1 MINTL
6 VIDFPRLYC
15 WHENRYINKIE
26 QCDIE
31 KNVDIVKKKPKKT
44 LFNNKAVMIVIAV
57 VIVTVLVTYA
67 KASLNSVSLARKD
80 LLLAT
85 VKQGDI
91 DITVEGYGKLTSDKL
106 QLITTLTQATV
117 EEIVLKPGATVT
129 KESVIVKLANP
140 ELQQQVQSA
149 EYSLAESNANLR
161 QLKLNQKRE
170 TLNEKANYLELV
182 SQHKAVNLNLAAQ
195 KKLVKSGIVKQIEYQ
210 ENILREEQLKERIAI
225 FVERNEQLSE
235 VHKEAINI
243 QLERIKQVE
252 QKLIIAKNRNDRL
265 VVKAGFDGVLQRL
278 SVKLGESLAPGQ
290 EVALIGSV
298 TELIALIRV
307 PQNQVQLV
315 KIGQKVMV
323 DTRQELIEGKV
334 MRIDPIVDQNTVEVE
349 ISFPGKLPKSARP
362 EQNIDAVIT
371 AKTLKNTYYIDRPAN
386 VKAQSETP
394 MYQLNQDLSEAKR
407 VVITFG
413 AKTGRFIEVTSGAKL
428 GDQFII
434 SDLSNYKTQQIS
446 IL

>member
-1 MINTL
+1 
-6 VIDFPRLYC
+6 
-15 WHENRYINKIE
+15 
-26 QCDIE
+26 
-31 KNVDIVKKKPKKT
+31 VDIVKKKPPKT
-44 LFNNKAVMIVIAV
+44 LLSNKAFLIVIAV
-57 VIVTVLVTYA
+57 IIVTVLVTYA

-117 EEIVLKPGATVT
+117 EEIVLKPGAAVT

-140 ELQQQVQSA
+140 ELQQQVESA

-170 TLNEKANYLELV
+170 TLNEKSNYLELV
-182 SQHKAVNLNLAAQ
+182 SRHKAINLKLAAQ

-210 ENILREEQLKERIAI
+210 ENILHEEQLKERIAI
-225 FVERNEQLSE
+225 FIERNEQLSE

-243 QLERIKQVE
+243 QLERIKQVK
-252 QKLIIAKNRNDRL
+252 QKLLIAKNRQNKL
-265 VVKAGFDGVLQRL
+265 IVKAGFDGVLQRL
-278 SVKLGESLAPGQ
+278 SVTLGQSLSPGQ

-315 KIGQKVMV
+315 KIGQKVWV

-334 MRIDPIVDQNTVEVE
+334 VRIDPIVDQNTVEVE
-349 ISFPGKLPKSARP
+349 ISLPSTLPQSARP

-371 AKTLKNTYYIDRPAN
+371 AKTLNNIYYIDRPAN
-386 VKAQSETP
+386 VKAQSEAS
-394 MYQLNQDLSEAKR
+394 MYQLNQEMNEAER
-407 VVITFG
+407 VTINFG
-413 AKTGRFIEVTSGAKL
+413 EKTGRFIEIMSGAKL

-434 SDLSNYKTQQIS
+434 SDLNNYKTLKIS

>member
-1 MINTL
+1 M
-6 VIDFPRLYC
+6 
-15 WHENRYINKIE
+15 
-26 QCDIE
+26 DIL
-31 KNVDIVKKKPKKT
+31 KKKPKKT
-44 LFNNKAVMIVIAV
+44 LLSNKG
-57 VIVTVLVTYA
+57 VIVTVAVLIVIILVNYA
-67 KASLNSVSLARKD
+67 KASLNNVSLARKD

-91 DITVEGYGKLTSDKL
+91 DVTVEGYGKLTSDKL
-106 QLITTLTQATV
+106 QLITTLNKATV
-117 EEIVLKPGATVT
+117 EEVVLKPGATVT

-149 EYSLAESNANLR
+149 QYSLAESKANLR
-161 QLKLNQKRE
+161 QLKLNQRRE
-170 TLNEKANYLELV
+170 TLTEKSNYLELV
-182 SQHKAVNLNLAAQ
+182 SQHKGARLTLTAQ
-195 KKLVKSGIVKQIEYQ
+195 NKLVKSGIVKQIDYQ
-210 ENILREEQLKERIAI
+210 ESILREEQLNERIQI
-225 FVERNEQLSE
+225 FKERNEQLKE

-252 QKLIIAKNRNDRL
+252 QRLTIAKDRNSKL

-323 DTRQELIEGKV
+323 DTRQKLIEGIVK
-334 MRIDPIVDQNTVEVE
+334 RIDPIVDQNTVEVE

-362 EQNIDAVIT
+362 EQNVDAVII
-371 AKTLKNTYYIDRPAN
+371 AKVLKNIFYIDRTAN
-386 VKAQSETP
+386 VKAQSEISL
-394 MYQLNQDLSEAKR
+394 YQLNNEMSEAKR
-407 VVITFG
+407 VSINFG
-413 AKTGRFIEVTSGAKL
+413 EKTGRFIEIKSGAVL
-428 GDQFII
+428 SDQFII
-434 SDLSNYKTQQIS
+434 SDLSNYKTLKIN

>member
-1 MINTL
+1 
-6 VIDFPRLYC
+6 
-15 WHENRYINKIE
+15 
-26 QCDIE
+26 
-31 KNVDIVKKKPKKT
+31 VDILKKKPKKT
-44 LFNNKAVMIVIAV
+44 WLSNKGVIITIAALIVI
-57 VIVTVLVTYA
+57 ILVNYA
-67 KASLNSVSLARKD
+67 KVSLNNVNLARKD

-91 DITVEGYGKLTSDKL
+91 EVTVEGYGKLTSDKL
-106 QLITTLTQATV
+106 QLITTLTKATV

-149 EYSLAESNANLR
+149 EYSLAESRANLR
-161 QLKLNQKRE
+161 QLKLNQRRE
-170 TLNEKANYLELV
+170 ILTEKSNYLELV
-182 SQHKAVNLNLAAQ
+182 SQHKGARLTLTAQ
-195 KKLVKSGIVKQIEYQ
+195 NKLVKSGIVKQIDYQ
-210 ENILREEQLKERIAI
+210 ESILREEQLNERIQI
-225 FVERNEQLSE
+225 FKERNEQLKE

-252 QKLIIAKNRNDRL
+252 QRLTIAQNRNSKL

-323 DTRQELIEGKV
+323 DTRQKLIEGIVK
-334 MRIDPIVDQNTVEVE
+334 RIDPIVDQNTVEVE
-349 ISFPGKLPKSARP
+349 ISFPEKLPQSARP

-371 AKTLKNTYYIDRPAN
+371 AKVLKNIFYIDRPAN
-386 VKAQSETP
+386 VRAQSEISL
-394 MYQLNQDLSEAKR
+394 YQLNNEMSEAKR
-407 VVITFG
+407 VSINFG
-413 AKTGRFIEVTSGAKL
+413 EKTGRFIEIKSGAVL
-428 GDQFII
+428 SDQFII
-434 SDLSNYKTQQIS
+434 SDLSNYKTLKIN

>member
-1 MINTL
+1 M
-6 VIDFPRLYC
+6 
-15 WHENRYINKIE
+15 
-26 QCDIE
+26 DIL
-31 KNVDIVKKKPKKT
+31 KKKPKKT
-44 LFNNKAVMIVIAV
+44 WLSNKGVIITVAALIVI
-57 VIVTVLVTYA
+57 ILVNYA
-67 KASLNSVSLARKD
+67 KVSLNNVNLARKD

-91 DITVEGYGKLTSDKL
+91 DVTVEGYGKLTSDKL
-106 QLITTLTQATV
+106 QLITTLTKATV

-149 EYSLAESNANLR
+149 EYSLAESRANLR
-161 QLKLNQKRE
+161 QLKLNQRRE
-170 TLNEKANYLELV
+170 ILTEKSNYLELV
-182 SQHKAVNLNLAAQ
+182 SQHKGARLTLTAQ
-195 KKLVKSGIVKQIEYQ
+195 SKLVKSGIVKQIDYQ
-210 ENILREEQLKERIAI
+210 ESILREEQLNERIQI
-225 FVERNEQLSE
+225 FKERNEQLKE

-252 QKLIIAKNRNDRL
+252 QRLTIAQDRNSKL

-323 DTRQELIEGKV
+323 DTRQKLIEGIVK
-334 MRIDPIVDQNTVEVE
+334 RIDPIVDQNTVEVE
-349 ISFPGKLPKSARP
+349 ISFPGKLPQSARP
-362 EQNIDAVIT
+362 EQNVDAVII
-371 AKTLKNTYYIDRPAN
+371 AKVLKNIFYIDRPAN
-386 VKAQSETP
+386 VRAQSEISL
-394 MYQLNQDLSEAKR
+394 YQLNNEMSQAKR
-407 VVITFG
+407 VSINFG
-413 AKTGRFIEVTSGAKL
+413 EKTGRFIEIKSGAVL
-428 GDQFII
+428 SDQFII
-434 SDLSNYKTQQIS
+434 SDLSNYKTLKIN

>member
-1 MINTL
+1 
-6 VIDFPRLYC
+6 
-15 WHENRYINKIE
+15 
-26 QCDIE
+26 
-31 KNVDIVKKKPKKT
+31 
-44 LFNNKAVMIVIAV
+44 
-57 VIVTVLVTYA
+57 
-67 KASLNSVSLARKD
+67 
-80 LLLAT
+80 LLAT

-91 DITVEGYGKLTSDKL
+91 DVTVEGYGKLTSDKL
-106 QLITTLTQATV
+106 LLITTLTQATV
-117 EEIVLKPGATVT
+117 EEIVLKPGAAVT

-170 TLNEKANYLELV
+170 TLNEKSNYLELV

-225 FVERNEQLSE
+225 FIERNDQLRE

-243 QLERIKQVE
+243 QLERIKQVK
-252 QKLIIAKNRNDRL
+252 QKLIIAKNRHSKL
-265 VVKAGFDGVLQRL
+265 IVKAGFDGVLQRL
-278 SVKLGESLAPGQ
+278 SVKLGQSLAPGQ

-349 ISFPGKLPKSARP
+349 ISLPRTLPQSVRP

-371 AKTLKNTYYIDRPAN
+371 ARTLKNTYYIDRPAN
-386 VKAQSETP
+386 VKAQSESSL
-394 MYQLNQDLSEAKR
+394 YQLNQELTEAKR
-407 VVITFG
+407 VAISFG
-413 AKTGRFIEVTSGAKL
+413 AKTGRFIEISSGAKL

-434 SDLSNYKTQQIS
+434 SDLSNYKTPKIS

>member
-1 MINTL
+1 
-6 VIDFPRLYC
+6 
-15 WHENRYINKIE
+15 
-26 QCDIE
+26 
-31 KNVDIVKKKPKKT
+31 VDILKKKPKKT
-44 LFNNKAVMIVIAV
+44 LLSNKGVIITIAVLIVI
-57 VIVTVLVTYA
+57 ILVNYA
-67 KASLNSVSLARKD
+67 KVSLNNVNLARKD

-91 DITVEGYGKLTSDKL
+91 EVTVEGYGKLTSDKL
-106 QLITTLTQATV
+106 QLITTLTKATV

-149 EYSLAESNANLR
+149 EYSLAESRANLR
-161 QLKLNQKRE
+161 QLKLNQRRE
-170 TLNEKANYLELV
+170 ILTEKSNYLELV
-182 SQHKAVNLNLAAQ
+182 SQHKGARLTLTAQ
-195 KKLVKSGIVKQIEYQ
+195 NKLVKSGIVKQIDYQ
-210 ENILREEQLKERIAI
+210 ESILREEQLNERIQI
-225 FVERNEQLSE
+225 FKERNEQLKE

-252 QKLIIAKNRNDRL
+252 QRLTIAQNRNSKL

-323 DTRQELIEGKV
+323 DTRQKLIEGIVK
-334 MRIDPIVDQNTVEVE
+334 RIDPIVDQNTVEVE
-349 ISFPGKLPKSARP
+349 ISFPEKLPQSARP

-371 AKTLKNTYYIDRPAN
+371 AKVLKNIFYIDRPAN
-386 VKAQSETP
+386 VRAQSEISL
-394 MYQLNQDLSEAKR
+394 YQLNNEMSEAKR
-407 VVITFG
+407 VSINFG
-413 AKTGRFIEVTSGAKL
+413 EKTGRFIEIKSGAVL
-428 GDQFII
+428 SDQFII
-434 SDLSNYKTQQIS
+434 SDLSNYKTLKIN

>member
-1 MINTL
+1 
-6 VIDFPRLYC
+6 
-15 WHENRYINKIE
+15 
-26 QCDIE
+26 
-31 KNVDIVKKKPKKT
+31 VDIVKKKPKKT
-44 LFNNKAVMIVIAV
+44 LISNKGVIITIAT
-57 VIVTVLVTYA
+57 VIIIILVSYA
-67 KASLNSVSLARKD
+67 KASLNNVSLARKD

-85 VKQGDI
+85 VKKGDI
-91 DITVEGYGKLTSDKL
+91 DVTVEGYGKLTSDKL
-106 QLITTLTQATV
+106 QLITTLTKATV

-140 ELQQQVQSA
+140 ELQQQVESA
-149 EYSLAESNANLR
+149 EYSLAESRANLR

-170 TLNEKANYLELV
+170 ILTEKSNYLELV
-182 SQHKAVNLNLAAQ
+182 SQHKGARLTLSAQ
-195 KKLVKSGIVKQIEYQ
+195 NKLVKSGIVKQIDYQ
-210 ENILREEQLKERIAI
+210 ESILREEQLKERISI
-225 FVERNEQLSE
+225 FEERNEQLRE

-252 QKLIIAKNRNDRL
+252 QKLTIAENRRSKL
-265 VVKAGFDGVLQRL
+265 IVKAGFDGVLQRL
-278 SVKLGESLAPGQ
+278 SVNLGQSLSPGQ

-323 DTRQELIEGKV
+323 DTRQKLIEGFVK
-334 MRIDPIVDQNTVEVE
+334 RIDPIVDQNTVEIE
-349 ISFPGKLPKSARP
+349 ISFPGKLPASARP

-371 AKTLKNTYYIDRPAN
+371 AKVLKNIYYLDRPAN
-386 VKAQSETP
+386 VKAQNESSL
-394 MYQLNQDLSEAKR
+394 YLLNKEMSEAKR
-407 VVITFG
+407 VTVNFG
-413 AKTGRFIEVTSGAKL
+413 EKTGRFIEITSGAKL

-434 SDLSNYKTQQIS
+434 SDLSNYKKIQIS

>member
-1 MINTL
+1 
-6 VIDFPRLYC
+6 
-15 WHENRYINKIE
+15 
-26 QCDIE
+26 
-31 KNVDIVKKKPKKT
+31 VDILKQKPKKT
-44 LFNNKAVMIVIAV
+44 ILSNKGVIITIAV
-57 VIVTVLVTYA
+57 LVVIILVSYA
-67 KASLNSVSLARKD
+67 KASLNNVSLERKD

-91 DITVEGYGKLTSDKL
+91 DVTVEGYGKLTSDKL
-106 QLITTLTQATV
+106 QLITTLTKATV

-129 KESVIVKLANP
+129 KESIIVKLANP

-149 EYSLAESNANLR
+149 EYSLAESKANFR

-170 TLNEKANYLELV
+170 TLTEKSNYLELV
-182 SQHKAVNLNLAAQ
+182 SQHKGARLTLSAQ
-195 KKLVKSGIVKQIEYQ
+195 NKLVKSGIVKQIDYQ
-210 ENILREEQLKERIAI
+210 ESILREEQLKERIEI
-225 FVERNEQLSE
+225 FKERNEQLEE

-252 QKLIIAKNRNDRL
+252 QRLTIAKDRNSKL

-278 SVKLGESLAPGQ
+278 SVKLGESLSPGQ

-323 DTRQELIEGKV
+323 DTRQKLIEGIVK
-334 MRIDPIVDQNTVEVE
+334 RIDPIVDQNTVEVE
-349 ISFPGKLPKSARP
+349 ISFPGKLPQSARP

-371 AKTLKNTYYIDRPAN
+371 AKVLENIYYIDRPAN
-386 VKAQSETP
+386 VKAESNSSL
-394 MYQLNQDLSEAKR
+394 YQLNKELSEAKR
-407 VVITFG
+407 VEIDFG
-413 AKTGRFIEVTSGAKL
+413 EKTGRFIEIQSSVKL

-434 SDLSNYKTQQIS
+434 SDLSNYKTPQIT

>member
-1 MINTL
+1 M
-6 VIDFPRLYC
+6 
-15 WHENRYINKIE
+15 
-26 QCDIE
+26 DIL
-31 KNVDIVKKKPKKT
+31 KKKPKKT
-44 LFNNKAVMIVIAV
+44 LLSNKGVIITIAVLIVI
-57 VIVTVLVTYA
+57 ILVNYA
-67 KASLNSVSLARKD
+67 KVSLNNVNLARKD

-91 DITVEGYGKLTSDKL
+91 EVTVEGYGKLTSDKL
-106 QLITTLTQATV
+106 QLITTLTKATV

-149 EYSLAESNANLR
+149 EYSLAESRANLR
-161 QLKLNQKRE
+161 QLKLNQRRE
-170 TLNEKANYLELV
+170 ILTEKSNYLELV
-182 SQHKAVNLNLAAQ
+182 SQHKGARLTLTAQ
-195 KKLVKSGIVKQIEYQ
+195 NKLVKSGIVKQIDYQ
-210 ENILREEQLKERIAI
+210 ESILREEQLNERIQI
-225 FVERNEQLSE
+225 FKERNEQLKE

-252 QKLIIAKNRNDRL
+252 QRLTIAQNRKSKL

-323 DTRQELIEGKV
+323 DTRQKLIEGIVK
-334 MRIDPIVDQNTVEVE
+334 RIDPIVDQNTVEVE
-349 ISFPGKLPKSARP
+349 ISFPGKLPQSARP
-362 EQNIDAVIT
+362 EQNVDAVII
-371 AKTLKNTYYIDRPAN
+371 AKVLKNIFYIDRPAN
-386 VKAQSETP
+386 VRAQSEISL
-394 MYQLNQDLSEAKR
+394 YQLNNEMSEAKR
-407 VVITFG
+407 VSINFG
-413 AKTGRFIEVTSGAKL
+413 EKTGRFIEIKSGAVL
-428 GDQFII
+428 SDQFII
-434 SDLSNYKTQQIS
+434 SDLSLSLIH
-446 IL
+446 I

>member
-1 MINTL
+1 M
-6 VIDFPRLYC
+6 
-15 WHENRYINKIE
+15 
-26 QCDIE
+26 
-31 KNVDIVKKKPKKT
+31 DIVKKKPNKT
-44 LFNNKAVMIVIAV
+44 LLNNKAVMIVIGII
-57 VIVTVLVTYA
+57 IVTVLVTYA

-91 DITVEGYGKLTSDKL
+91 DVTVEGYGKLTSDKL

-117 EEIVLKPGATVT
+117 EEIVLKPGAAVT

-170 TLNEKANYLELV
+170 TLNEKSNYLELV

-195 KKLVKSGIVKQIEYQ
+195 KKLVKNGIVKQIEYQ
-210 ENILREEQLKERIAI
+210 ENILREEQLKERIVI
-225 FVERNEQLSE
+225 FIERNDQLRE

-252 QKLIIAKNRNDRL
+252 QKLIIAKNRHSKL
-265 VVKAGFDGVLQRL
+265 TVKAGFDGVLQRL
-278 SVKLGESLAPGQ
+278 SVKLGQSLSPGQ

-323 DTRQELIEGKV
+323 DTRQEMIEGKV

-349 ISFPGKLPKSARP
+349 ISLPATLPQSARP

-371 AKTLKNTYYIDRPAN
+371 ARTLKNTYYIDRPAN
-386 VKAQSETP
+386 VRAQSEASL
-394 MYQLNQDLSEAKR
+394 YQLNQELTEAKR
-407 VVITFG
+407 VAINFG
-413 AKTGRFIEVTSGAKL
+413 AKTGRFIEISSGAKL

-434 SDLSNYKTQQIS
+434 SDLSNYKAPQIS

>member
-1 MINTL
+1 M
-6 VIDFPRLYC
+6 
-15 WHENRYINKIE
+15 
-26 QCDIE
+26 
-31 KNVDIVKKKPKKT
+31 DIVKKKPKKT
-44 LFNNKAVMIVIAV
+44 LLNNKTVMIVIAIIV
-57 VIVTVLVTYA
+57 VTVLVTYA

-117 EEIVLKPGATVT
+117 EEIVLKPGAAVT

-170 TLNEKANYLELV
+170 KLNEKSNYLELV

-195 KKLVKSGIVKQIEYQ
+195 KKLVKNGIVKQIEYQ

-225 FVERNEQLSE
+225 FIERNEQLSQ

-252 QKLIIAKNRNDRL
+252 QKLIIAKNRHSKL

-278 SVKLGESLAPGQ
+278 SVKLGQSLSAGQ

-323 DTRQELIEGKV
+323 DTRQVLIEGKV
-334 MRIDPIVDQNTVEVE
+334 VRIDPIVDQNTVEVE
-349 ISFPGKLPKSARP
+349 ISLPSILPESARP

-371 AKTLKNTYYIDRPAN
+371 AKTLKNIYYLDRPAN
-386 VKAQSETP
+386 VKAKSESSL
-394 MYQLNQDLSEAKR
+394 YQLNKNMTEAKK
-407 VVITFG
+407 VTINFG
-413 AKTGRFIEVTSGAKL
+413 EKTGRFIEIKSGGKL
-428 GDQFII
+428 GEQFII
-434 SDLSNYKTQQIS
+434 SDLSNYKTPRIS

>member
-1 MINTL
+1 
-6 VIDFPRLYC
+6 
-15 WHENRYINKIE
+15 
-26 QCDIE
+26 
-31 KNVDIVKKKPKKT
+31 VDILKKKPKKT
-44 LFNNKAVMIVIAV
+44 LLSNKGVI
-57 VIVTVLVTYA
+57 ITITVLVVIILVNYA
-67 KASLNSVSLARKD
+67 KASLNNVSLARKD

-91 DITVEGYGKLTSDKL
+91 DVTVEGYGKLTSDKL
-106 QLITTLTQATV
+106 QLITTLTKATV

-149 EYSLAESNANLR
+149 QYSLAESRANLR
-161 QLKLNQKRE
+161 QLKLNQRRE
-170 TLNEKANYLELV
+170 TLTEKSNYLELV
-182 SQHKAVNLNLAAQ
+182 SKHKGARLTLTAQ
-195 KKLVKSGIVKQIEYQ
+195 NKLVKSGIVKQIDYQ
-210 ENILREEQLKERIAI
+210 ESILREEQLNERIEI
-225 FVERNEQLSE
+225 FKERNEQLKE

-252 QKLIIAKNRNDRL
+252 QRLTIAKDRNSKL

-323 DTRQELIEGKV
+323 DTRQKLIEGIV
-334 MRIDPIVDQNTVEVE
+334 NRIDPIVDQNTVEVE
-349 ISFPGKLPKSARP
+349 ISFPGKLPQSARP

-371 AKTLKNTYYIDRPAN
+371 AKTLENIYYIDRPAN
-386 VKAQSETP
+386 VKAQSETSL
-394 MYQLNQDLSEAKR
+394 YLLNNSLSEAKR
-407 VVITFG
+407 VDINFG
-413 AKTGRFIEVTSGAKL
+413 EKTGRFIEIRSGAKL
-428 GDQFII
+428 GDQYII
-434 SDLSNYKTQQIS
+434 SDLSNYKTPQIT

>member
-1 MINTL
+1 M
-6 VIDFPRLYC
+6 
-15 WHENRYINKIE
+15 
-26 QCDIE
+26 DIL
-31 KNVDIVKKKPKKT
+31 KQKPKKT
-44 LFNNKAVMIVIAV
+44 LLNNKGLMVTIAV
-57 VIVTVLVTYA
+57 VIVIILVSYA
-67 KASLNSVSLARKD
+67 KASLNNVSLARKD

-91 DITVEGYGKLTSDKL
+91 DVTVEGYGKLTSDKL
-106 QLITTLTQATV
+106 QLITTLTKATV
-117 EEIVLKPGATVT
+117 EEILLKPGATVT

-149 EYSLAESNANLR
+149 EYSLAESRANLR
-161 QLKLNQKRE
+161 QLKLNQRRE
-170 TLNEKANYLELV
+170 TLTEKSSYLELV
-182 SQHKAVNLNLAAQ
+182 SQHKGARLTLTAQ
-195 KKLVKSGIVKQIEYQ
+195 NKLVKSGIVKQIDYQ
-210 ENILREEQLKERIAI
+210 ESILREDQLKERIEI
-225 FVERNEQLSE
+225 FNERNEQLKE

-252 QKLIIAKNRNDRL
+252 QRLTIAKDRKNKL

-278 SVKLGESLAPGQ
+278 SVNLGQSLSAGQ

-315 KIGQKVMV
+315 KIGQNVIV

-334 MRIDPIVDQNTVEVE
+334 KRIDPIVDQNTVEVE

-371 AKTLKNTYYIDRPAN
+371 AKVLKNIYYIERPAN
-386 VKAQSETP
+386 VQAHSITSL
-394 MYQLNQDLSEAKR
+394 YQLNEEMSEAKR
-407 VVITFG
+407 VDISLG
-413 AKTGRFIEVTSGAKL
+413 GKTGRFIEIRTGANL

-434 SDLSNYKTQQIS
+434 SDLSNYKTAKIS

>member
-1 MINTL
+1 M
-6 VIDFPRLYC
+6 
-15 WHENRYINKIE
+15 
-26 QCDIE
+26 DIL
-31 KNVDIVKKKPKKT
+31 KKKPKKT
-44 LFNNKAVMIVIAV
+44 LLSNKGVIITIAVLIVI
-57 VIVTVLVTYA
+57 ILVNYA
-67 KASLNSVSLARKD
+67 KVSLNNVNLARKD

-91 DITVEGYGKLTSDKL
+91 EVTVEGYGKLTSDKL
-106 QLITTLTQATV
+106 QLITTLTKATV

-149 EYSLAESNANLR
+149 EYSLAESRANLR
-161 QLKLNQKRE
+161 QLKLNQRRE
-170 TLNEKANYLELV
+170 ILTEKSNYLELV
-182 SQHKAVNLNLAAQ
+182 SQHKGARLTLTAQ
-195 KKLVKSGIVKQIEYQ
+195 NKLVKSGIVKQIDYQ
-210 ENILREEQLKERIAI
+210 ESILREEQLNERIQI
-225 FVERNEQLSE
+225 FKERNEQLKE

-252 QKLIIAKNRNDRL
+252 QRLTIAQNRNSKL

-323 DTRQELIEGKV
+323 DTRQKLIEGIVK
-334 MRIDPIVDQNTVEVE
+334 RIDPIVDQNTVEVE
-349 ISFPGKLPKSARP
+349 ISFPEKLPQSARP

-371 AKTLKNTYYIDRPAN
+371 AKVLKNIFYIDRPAN
-386 VKAQSETP
+386 VRAQSEISL
-394 MYQLNQDLSEAKR
+394 YQLNNEMSEAKR
-407 VVITFG
+407 VSINFG
-413 AKTGRFIEVTSGAKL
+413 EKTGRFIEIKSGAVL
-428 GDQFII
+428 SDQFII
-434 SDLSNYKTQQIS
+434 SDLSNYKTLKIN

>member
-1 MINTL
+1 
-6 VIDFPRLYC
+6 
-15 WHENRYINKIE
+15 
-26 QCDIE
+26 
-31 KNVDIVKKKPKKT
+31 VDILKKKPKKT
-44 LFNNKAVMIVIAV
+44 WLSNKGVIITIAALIVI
-57 VIVTVLVTYA
+57 ILVNYA
-67 KASLNSVSLARKD
+67 KVSLNNVNLARKD

-91 DITVEGYGKLTSDKL
+91 EVTVEGYGKLTSDKL
-106 QLITTLTQATV
+106 QLITTLTKATV

-149 EYSLAESNANLR
+149 EYSLAESRANLR
-161 QLKLNQKRE
+161 QLKLNQRRE
-170 TLNEKANYLELV
+170 ILTEKSNYLELV
-182 SQHKAVNLNLAAQ
+182 SQHKGARLTLTAQ
-195 KKLVKSGIVKQIEYQ
+195 NKLVKSGIVKQIDYQ
-210 ENILREEQLKERIAI
+210 ESILREEQLNERIQI
-225 FVERNEQLSE
+225 FKERNEQLKE

-252 QKLIIAKNRNDRL
+252 QRLTIAQDRNSKL

-290 EVALIGSV
+290 EVALIGSI

-323 DTRQELIEGKV
+323 DTRQKLIEGIVK
-334 MRIDPIVDQNTVEVE
+334 RIDPIVDQNTVEVE
-349 ISFPGKLPKSARP
+349 ISFPGKLPQSARP

-371 AKTLKNTYYIDRPAN
+371 AKVLKNIFYIDRPAN
-386 VKAQSETP
+386 VRAQSEISL
-394 MYQLNQDLSEAKR
+394 YQLNNEMSEAKR
-407 VVITFG
+407 VSINFG
-413 AKTGRFIEVTSGAKL
+413 EKTGRFIEIKSGAVL
-428 GDQFII
+428 SDQFII
-434 SDLSNYKTQQIS
+434 SDLSNYKTLKIN

>member
-1 MINTL
+1 M
-6 VIDFPRLYC
+6 
-15 WHENRYINKIE
+15 
-26 QCDIE
+26 DIL
-31 KNVDIVKKKPKKT
+31 KKKPKKT
-44 LFNNKAVMIVIAV
+44 LLSNKGVIITIAVLIVI
-57 VIVTVLVTYA
+57 ILVNYA
-67 KASLNSVSLARKD
+67 KVSLNNVNLARKD

-91 DITVEGYGKLTSDKL
+91 EVTVEGYGKLTSDKL
-106 QLITTLTQATV
+106 QLITTLTKATV

-149 EYSLAESNANLR
+149 EYSLAESRANLR
-161 QLKLNQKRE
+161 QLKLNQRRE
-170 TLNEKANYLELV
+170 ILTEKSNYLELV
-182 SQHKAVNLNLAAQ
+182 SQHKGARLTLTAQ
-195 KKLVKSGIVKQIEYQ
+195 NKLVKSGIVKQIDYQ
-210 ENILREEQLKERIAI
+210 ESILREEQLNERIQI
-225 FVERNEQLSE
+225 FKERNEQLKE

-252 QKLIIAKNRNDRL
+252 QRLTIAQNRKSKL

-323 DTRQELIEGKV
+323 DTRQKLIEGIVK
-334 MRIDPIVDQNTVEVE
+334 RIDPIVDQNTVEVE
-349 ISFPGKLPKSARP
+349 ISFPGKLPQSARP
-362 EQNIDAVIT
+362 EQNVDAVII
-371 AKTLKNTYYIDRPAN
+371 AKVLKNIFYIDRPAN
-386 VKAQSETP
+386 VRAQSEISL
-394 MYQLNQDLSEAKR
+394 YQLNNEMSEAKR
-407 VVITFG
+407 VSINFG
-413 AKTGRFIEVTSGAKL
+413 EKTGRFIEIKSGAVL
-428 GDQFII
+428 SDQFII
-434 SDLSNYKTQQIS
+434 SDLSNYKTLKIN

>member
-1 MINTL
+1 MGNIIGTKFAISIN
-6 VIDFPRLYC
+6 IERRLSNSQ
-15 WHENRYINKIE
+15 EN
-26 QCDIE
+26 
-31 KNVDIVKKKPKKT
+31 NVDILKQKPKKT
-44 LFNNKAVMIVIAV
+44 LLNNKGLMVTIAV
-57 VIVTVLVTYA
+57 VIVIILVSYA
-67 KASLNSVSLARKD
+67 KASLNNVSLARKD

-91 DITVEGYGKLTSDKL
+91 DVTVEGYGKLTSDKL
-106 QLITTLTQATV
+106 QLITTLTKATV
-117 EEIVLKPGATVT
+117 EEILLKPGATVT

-149 EYSLAESNANLR
+149 EYSLAESRANLR
-161 QLKLNQKRE
+161 QLKLNQRRE
-170 TLNEKANYLELV
+170 TLTEKSSYLELV
-182 SQHKAVNLNLAAQ
+182 SQHKGARLTLTAQ
-195 KKLVKSGIVKQIEYQ
+195 NKLVKSGIVKQIDYQ
-210 ENILREEQLKERIAI
+210 ESILREDQLKERIEI
-225 FVERNEQLSE
+225 FKERNEQLKE

-252 QKLIIAKNRNDRL
+252 QRLTIAKDRKNKL

-278 SVKLGESLAPGQ
+278 SVNLGQSLSAGQ

-315 KIGQKVMV
+315 KIGQNVIV
-323 DTRQELIEGKV
+323 DTRQELIKGKV
-334 MRIDPIVDQNTVEVE
+334 KRIDPIVDQNTVEVE
-349 ISFPGKLPKSARP
+349 ISFSGKLPKSARP

-371 AKTLKNTYYIDRPAN
+371 AKVLKNIYYIDRPAN
-386 VKAQSETP
+386 VQAHSITSL
-394 MYQLNQDLSEAKR
+394 YQLNKEMSEAKR
-407 VVITFG
+407 VDISLG
-413 AKTGRFIEVTSGAKL
+413 EKTGRFIEIRTGANL

-434 SDLSNYKTQQIS
+434 SDLSNYKTAKIS

>member
-1 MINTL
+1 
-6 VIDFPRLYC
+6 
-15 WHENRYINKIE
+15 
-26 QCDIE
+26 
-31 KNVDIVKKKPKKT
+31 
-44 LFNNKAVMIVIAV
+44 MIVIAIIV
-57 VIVTVLVTYA
+57 VTVLVTYA

-117 EEIVLKPGATVT
+117 EEIVLKPGAAVT

-170 TLNEKANYLELV
+170 KLNEKSNYLELV

-195 KKLVKSGIVKQIEYQ
+195 KKLVKNGIVKQIEYQ

-225 FVERNEQLSE
+225 FIERNEQLSQ

-252 QKLIIAKNRNDRL
+252 QKLIIAKNRHSKL

-278 SVKLGESLAPGQ
+278 SVKLGQSLSAGQ

-323 DTRQELIEGKV
+323 DTRQVLIEGKV
-334 MRIDPIVDQNTVEVE
+334 VRIDPIVDQNTVEVE
-349 ISFPGKLPKSARP
+349 ISLPSILPESARP

-371 AKTLKNTYYIDRPAN
+371 AKTLKNIYYLDRPAN
-386 VKAQSETP
+386 VKAKSESSL
-394 MYQLNQDLSEAKR
+394 YQLNKNMTEAKK
-407 VVITFG
+407 VTINFG
-413 AKTGRFIEVTSGAKL
+413 EKTGRFIEIKSGGKL
-428 GDQFII
+428 GEQFII
-434 SDLSNYKTQQIS
+434 SDLSNYKTPRIS

>member
-1 MINTL
+1 M
-6 VIDFPRLYC
+6 
-15 WHENRYINKIE
+15 
-26 QCDIE
+26 DIL
-31 KNVDIVKKKPKKT
+31 KKKPKKT
-44 LFNNKAVMIVIAV
+44 LLSNKG
-57 VIVTVLVTYA
+57 VIVTVAVLIVIILVNYA
-67 KASLNSVSLARKD
+67 KASLNNVSLARKD

-91 DITVEGYGKLTSDKL
+91 DVTVEGYGKLTSDKL
-106 QLITTLTQATV
+106 QLITTLNKATV
-117 EEIVLKPGATVT
+117 EEVVLKPGATVT

-149 EYSLAESNANLR
+149 QYSLAESKANLR
-161 QLKLNQKRE
+161 QLKLNQRRE
-170 TLNEKANYLELV
+170 TLTEKSNYLELV
-182 SQHKAVNLNLAAQ
+182 SQHKGARLTLTAQ
-195 KKLVKSGIVKQIEYQ
+195 NKLVKSGIVKQIDYQ
-210 ENILREEQLKERIAI
+210 ESILREEQLNERIQI
-225 FVERNEQLSE
+225 FKERNEQLKE

-252 QKLIIAKNRNDRL
+252 QRLTIAKDRNSKL

-323 DTRQELIEGKV
+323 DTRQKLIEGIVK
-334 MRIDPIVDQNTVEVE
+334 RIDPIVDQNTVEVE

-362 EQNIDAVIT
+362 EQNIDAVII
-371 AKTLKNTYYIDRPAN
+371 AKVLKNIFYIDRTAN
-386 VKAQSETP
+386 VKAQSEISL
-394 MYQLNQDLSEAKR
+394 YQLNNEMSEAKR
-407 VVITFG
+407 VSINFG
-413 AKTGRFIEVTSGAKL
+413 EKTGRFIEIKSGAVL
-428 GDQFII
+428 SDQFII
-434 SDLSNYKTQQIS
+434 SDLSNYKTLKIN

>member
-1 MINTL
+1 MLARNWLYQYIER
-6 VIDFPRLYC
+6 RLS
-15 WHENRYINKIE
+15 NN
-26 QCDIE
+26 QE
-31 KNVDIVKKKPKKT
+31 KNVDILKQKPKKT
-44 LFNNKAVMIVIAV
+44 LLNNKGVIATIAVAIVI
-57 VIVTVLVTYA
+57 ILVSYA
-67 KASLNSVSLARKD
+67 KASLNNVSLARKD

-85 VKQGDI
+85 VKQGNI
-91 DITVEGYGKLTSDKL
+91 DVTVEGYGKLTSDKL
-106 QLITTLTQATV
+106 QLITTLTKATV

-140 ELQQQVQSA
+140 ELQQQVESA
-149 EYSLAESNANLR
+149 EYSLAESSANLR
-161 QLKLNQKRE
+161 QLKLNQRRE
-170 TLNEKANYLELV
+170 TLIEKSNYLELV
-182 SQHKAVNLNLAAQ
+182 SQHKGARLTLTAQ
-195 KKLVKSGIVKQIEYQ
+195 NKLVKSGIVKQIDYQ
-210 ENILREEQLKERIAI
+210 ESILREDQLSERIAI
-225 FVERNEQLSE
+225 FKERNEQLKE

-252 QKLIIAKNRNDRL
+252 QRLTIAKDRKSKL

-278 SVKLGESLAPGQ
+278 SVNLGQSLSPGQ

-315 KIGQKVMV
+315 KIGQNVIV

-334 MRIDPIVDQNTVEVE
+334 KRIDPIVDQNTVEVE
-349 ISFPGKLPKSARP
+349 ISFPGELPKSARP

-371 AKTLKNTYYIDRPAN
+371 AKILKNIYYIDRPAN
-386 VKAQSETP
+386 VQAQSETSLYRLDKE
-394 MYQLNQDLSEAKR
+394 MSEAKR
-407 VVITFG
+407 VVISFG
-413 AKTGRFIEVTSGAKL
+413 EKTGRFIEISAGAKL

-434 SDLSNYKTQQIS
+434 SDLSNYRTAKIS